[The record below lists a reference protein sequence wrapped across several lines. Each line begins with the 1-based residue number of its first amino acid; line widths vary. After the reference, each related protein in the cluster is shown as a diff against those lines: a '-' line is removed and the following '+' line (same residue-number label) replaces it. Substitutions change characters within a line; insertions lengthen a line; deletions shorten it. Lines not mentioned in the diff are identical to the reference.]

1 MEWGCDVGMQRLDFG
16 RERDSFHSMTSVS
29 IGVAVPCNIPKI
41 VSPTQVCNGRQMQ
54 PGADIGKVLVGEED
68 GIAVPVTIPE
78 VSSLTQV
85 CNGRWTQP
93 DMDIEKKI
101 VIGDEEDEE

>member
-1 MEWGCDVGMQRLDFG
+1 
-16 RERDSFHSMTSVS
+16 MTSVS

-93 DMDIEKKI
+93 DM
-101 VIGDEEDEE
+101 EDEE